1 MLKSYKRVGYYWKMI
16 WSMMPTNVEDF
27 AQDGEKDTYSM
38 TVVHPAELDIVNAA
52 GASFTQDL
60 GWEIFNEYFI

>member
-1 MLKSYKRVGYYWKMI
+1 MI
-16 WSMMPTNVEDF
+16 WSMMPTNAEDF

-52 GASFTQDL
+52 GADFTQDL